1 MAKEIAGYV
10 KLQIKG
16 GQANPAPPVGPAL
29 GQRGINIM
37 EFCKAFNEKTK
48 AFMGKPV
55 PVVITVY
62 KDKKFDFIIKSPP
75 ASHFIR
81 EAAKLKSGY
90 WSKRI
95 IMKKKSK
102 RYREILKSLIKDNK
116 ITTKEVL
123 DLVKKNSTT
132 KFDES
137 IDVSLRIN
145 LKQTKGG
152 DLSLRTIVNLP
163 NGSGKKNKVAVLCE
177 ADKVDLAKKSG
188 ADVVGSDDLI
198 EKIASGKF
206 DFTKLI
212 CTPAMMSK
220 IGKHG
225 KVLGPKGLMP
235 NPKLGTVSADIAK
248 AVKDIKTGLVEIRN
262 DKDGNLSST
271 IGRKSFSTD
280 KLLENYNHFIESVK
294 KEKPDNIKG
303 EFIKSS
309 FITSTM
315 GVSFK
320 VGVK

>member
-1 MAKEIAGYV
+1 MKKRSKRYKEIIKTAVKDKKIAAKEI
-10 KLQIKG
+10 L
-16 GQANPAPPVGPAL
+16 
-29 GQRGINIM
+29 
-37 EFCKAFNEKTK
+37 E
-48 AFMGKPV
+48 
-55 PVVITVY
+55 
-62 KDKKFDFIIKSPP
+62 
-75 ASHFIR
+75 
-81 EAAKLKSGY
+81 
-90 WSKRI
+90 
-95 IMKKKSK
+95 
-102 RYREILKSLIKDNK
+102 
-116 ITTKEVL
+116 
-123 DLVKKNSTT
+123 LVKKNSTT

-137 IDVSLRIN
+137 IDISLRIN
-145 LKQTKGG
+145 LKQSKGG
-152 DLSLRTIVNLP
+152 DLSLRTVVNLP
-163 NGSGKKNKVAVLCE
+163 NGSGKKTKVAVLCE
-177 ADKVDLAKKSG
+177 ADKIEEAKKCG
-188 ADVVGSDDLI
+188 ADVVGSEDLI
-198 EKIASGKF
+198 EQIAAGKF

-212 CTPAMMSK
+212 CTPAMMGK